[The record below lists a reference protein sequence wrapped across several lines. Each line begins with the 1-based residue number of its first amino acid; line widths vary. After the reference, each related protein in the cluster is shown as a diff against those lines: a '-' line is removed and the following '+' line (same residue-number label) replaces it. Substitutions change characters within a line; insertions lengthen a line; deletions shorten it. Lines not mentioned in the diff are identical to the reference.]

1 MGGRAHLNMYQTRI
15 CWDCQD
21 RSFVLEATKAFG
33 EALRFASDELQKELL
48 RCFFWFGSFV
58 ALIYLTFFLLF
69 FSEKRRIRHHAVE
82 QAMLSKKTTSIEVNF

>member
-1 MGGRAHLNMYQTRI
+1 MGGQVGGRAHLNMYQTRI

-48 RCFFWFGSFV
+48 RCFFWGGPVIQS
-58 ALIYLTFFLLF
+58 
-69 FSEKRRIRHHAVE
+69 R
-82 QAMLSKKTTSIEVNF
+82 